1 MQVVGIICEYNPFHK
16 GHFYHISESINIL
29 GQDTAV
35 VCAMSGDFVQRGEP
49 AVFSKFARAEAAV
62 KCGADLVVELPAVTA
77 LSSAE
82 GFAMGAVKLLE
93 SLGICTHLSFG
104 SEEGKL
110 SQLEKLA
117 DAMLLPEMDAFIKK
131 ELETG
136 VSYAAARYSA
146 IKHIVGEKAEIITS
160 PNNILAVEYL
170 KALKT
175 IHSAMIPITVSRI
188 GGDHDGDYGYSASAV
203 RTSLKDG
210 KNAYDAVPEAAKMV
224 FERETACGRG
234 PVFTENIE
242 SAIMYRLR
250 TMTQDEFDTLPFAS
264 EGLGQRLYK
273 NVKSSASLTE
283 ILEKT
288 KTKRYAMS
296 RLRRMIM
303 CAYLRLT
310 EEDMKLEPECIR
322 VLGASARGR
331 ELLKKMRDTARLPV
345 ITKAASAKKLLK
357 YSGLTDLYTLGYK
370 EISQRLCG
378 TDITTSPYIEK

>member
-16 GHFYHISESINIL
+16 GHFYHISESVNIL

-62 KCGADLVVELPAVTA
+62 KCGADLVVELPVTTA

-82 GFAMGAVKLLE
+82 GFAMGAVKLLD
-93 SLGICTHLSFG
+93 SLGVCTHLSFG
-104 SEEGKL
+104 SEAGEL
-110 SQLEKLA
+110 AHLESLA
-117 DAMLLPEMDAFIKK
+117 EAMLVPEMDMFIKE
-131 ELETG
+131 ELERG
-136 VSYAAARYSA
+136 ISYASARHNA
-146 IKHIVGEKAEIITS
+146 LKRIAHEKAEIIVS

-175 IHSAMIPITVSRI
+175 IKSEMIPITVSRT
-188 GGDHDGDYGYSASAV
+188 GGDHDGSFGYSASAV
-203 RTSLKDG
+203 RAALKEG
-210 KNAYDAVPEAAKMV
+210 NGAYDAVPEAAKLV
-224 FERETACGRG
+224 FEREMACGRG
-234 PVFTENIE
+234 PVFTEAIE
-242 SAIMYRLR
+242 SAVMYRLR
-250 TMTQDEFDTLPFAS
+250 TMTQEEFDMLPFAS

-273 NVKSSASLTE
+273 NVKSSTCLTE

-303 CAYLRLT
+303 CAYLGLT
-310 EEDMKLEPECIR
+310 AEDMKCEPEYIR

-331 ELLKKMRDTARLPV
+331 NLLKKMRDTAKLPV
-345 ITKAASAKKLLK
+345 ITKAASAKSLLK
-357 YSGLTDLYTLGYK
+357 NSEVTDLYTLGYK
-370 EISQRLCG
+370 ETSQRMCG